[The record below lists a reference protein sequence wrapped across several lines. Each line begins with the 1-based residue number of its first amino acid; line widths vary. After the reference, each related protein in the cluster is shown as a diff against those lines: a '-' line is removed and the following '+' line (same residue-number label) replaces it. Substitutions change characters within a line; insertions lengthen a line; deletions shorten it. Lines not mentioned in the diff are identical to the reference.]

1 MRRSSRALKEIVDIK
16 FTGRAIIIILISLFL
31 LMPAIANEIKHPK
44 QSILETIHRIF
55 FSLLFFLYQSFF
67 HKTKKLIYIYY

>member
-1 MRRSSRALKEIVDIK
+1 MRRSLRALKGIVGIK

-31 LMPAIANEIKHPK
+31 LMPAIATEIKHPQ

-55 FSLLFFLYQSFF
+55 FLIAVFSYTNRFL
-67 HKTKKLIYIYY
+67 